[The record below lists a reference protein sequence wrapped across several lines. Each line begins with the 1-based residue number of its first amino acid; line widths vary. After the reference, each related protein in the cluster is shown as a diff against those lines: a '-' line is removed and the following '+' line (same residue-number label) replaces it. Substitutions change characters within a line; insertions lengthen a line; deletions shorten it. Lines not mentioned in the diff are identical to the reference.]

1 MSSHNQLTLHG
12 WSTSTYSC
20 RARYSEMA
28 LNTRQ
33 SPCADLVTSVR
44 ISPPARPDVST
55 IILVFSIYVHV
66 FGFWLLGKYT
76 LWLWLTCCCTVCR
89 ISAGI
94 IDILYVYIL
103 YITTH
108 IYSHV
113 CCSDH
118 SQNDNNGAASMY
130 ACMGAEERRTCKHTC
145 NTTPIIT
152 SSTHGQLRLI
162 GSQPHQCMLS
172 VDQNNWFIVL

>member
-1 MSSHNQLTLHG
+1 MFRAIWFNVLSNQVKVSFHIFLKLGRGVVFIYHSKAKRQPFCIKWG
-12 WSTSTYSC
+12 GVWSTSTYSC
-20 RARYSEMA
+20 RARYSERA
-28 LNTRQ
+28 LITRQ

-66 FGFWLLGKYT
+66 FGFWFLGKYT

-89 ISAGI
+89 ISADI

-103 YITTH
+103 YTTTR

-118 SQNDNNGAASMY
+118 SQNDNNFTIY
-130 ACMGAEERRTCKHTC
+130 
-145 NTTPIIT
+145 
-152 SSTHGQLRLI
+152 SS
-162 GSQPHQCMLS
+162 
-172 VDQNNWFIVL
+172 

>member
-1 MSSHNQLTLHG
+1 MRT
-12 WSTSTYSC
+12 WW
-20 RARYSEMA
+20 
-28 LNTRQ
+28 RQ
-33 SPCADLVTSVR
+33 SESHHQ
-44 ISPPARPDVST
+44 PDQTCCLHSCIFT
-55 IILVFSIYVHV
+55 FLYLCP
-66 FGFWLLGKYT
+66 GFWLLGKYT

-118 SQNDNNGAASMY
+118 SQNDNNNAMSITNY
-130 ACMGAEERRTCKHTC
+130 LSTKERCRLVSESDSQFRYCFLYEDSTNYSVYFTYSPFLICIKSKND
-145 NTTPIIT
+145 NTVKL
-152 SSTHGQLRLI
+152 STNI
-162 GSQPHQCMLS
+162 YK
-172 VDQNNWFIVL
+172 